1 MIPPFLVTK
10 AAELVAPL
18 VEKFS
23 SPLIK
28 WGSVA
33 GVVVILIGY
42 TNWKTYDHMR
52 TKCEESKIAAIAEQS
67 KVSAHQVMAQ
77 DVSTQTV
84 LAQHAEAER
93 EVAEK
98 IKLVERKVV
107 QYVQAKPT
115 PCVLDPQLVELFDAI
130 SRVPD
135 DPAHDL
141 SPTDG
146 RAGESVEPSETGLTG
161 AEAVQAYATAVEE
174 LTWLWVD
181 YAALVEWERGRYIV
195 EKTGFEHE

>member
-1 MIPPFLVTK
+1 MIPPFLITK
-10 AAELVAPL
+10 AASLVAPL

-28 WGSVA
+28 WGSIA

-52 TKCEESKIAAIAEQS
+52 TQCEESKIAAIAEQS

-77 DVSTQTV
+77 DVSTQAV

-107 QYVQAKPT
+107 QYVQAKPQ
-115 PCVLDPQLVELFDAI
+115 PCVLDSQLVELFDAI

-135 DPAHDL
+135 DKDLVPAAHG
-141 SPTDG
+141 S
-146 RAGESVEPSETGLTG
+146 AGESVESSETGLTG
-161 AEAVQAYATAVEE
+161 AEAVQAYAVAVEE